1 MPIIL
6 PIYINDRLI
15 KQYKIGRVFGDAHP
29 DSINT
34 YLVVA
39 DGSDWNNG
47 LEFEHRYGD
56 GVEVCIQKAM
66 ETIARET
73 NGNM

>member
-15 KQYKIGRVFGDAHP
+15 KEYKIGRLSGDASP
-29 DSINT
+29 DSINV
-34 YLVVA
+34 YVVA
-39 DGSDWNNG
+39 DKDTFWEYG
-47 LEFEHRYGD
+47 LQFEHRYGD

-66 ETIARET
+66 ETIAR
-73 NGNM
+73 NK

>member
-1 MPIIL
+1 MPINL

-15 KQYKIGRVFGDAHP
+15 KQYKIGRLSGDASP

-39 DGSDWNNG
+39 DGSDWSDG
-47 LEFEHRYGD
+47 LPFEHRYGD

-66 ETIARET
+66 ETIAKEI

>member
-15 KQYKIGRVFGDAHP
+15 KEYKIGRLSGDASP

-39 DGSDWNNG
+39 DGSDWSDG
-47 LEFEHRYGD
+47 LPFEHRYGD

-66 ETIARET
+66 EAITR
-73 NGNM
+73 GQK